1 MAQPKNP
8 PVAKV
13 RLSDNWISVEESPE
27 SSIEILHEF
36 TVKDIKAE
44 GYRLSNQVKLNS
56 NGTPYLLCIDE
67 TMGKKAALYMFK
79 AFASNVKENQLL
91 RADEVAIY
99 HVTSTND
106 EGVEEKGLIIG
117 APDFKGGVSFF

>member
-1 MAQPKNP
+1 MAKVKDA

-13 RLSDNWISVEESPE
+13 RLSDSWIAVEETPE

-36 TVKDIKAE
+36 SVKEIKAE
-44 GYRLSNQVKLNS
+44 GYKLSNQVKLNS

-67 TMGKKAALYMFK
+67 QEGKKAALYMFK

-91 RADEVAIY
+91 KADEVAIY
-99 HVTSTND
+99 QVESED
-106 EGVEEKGLIIG
+106 EDGNTVKGLIIG